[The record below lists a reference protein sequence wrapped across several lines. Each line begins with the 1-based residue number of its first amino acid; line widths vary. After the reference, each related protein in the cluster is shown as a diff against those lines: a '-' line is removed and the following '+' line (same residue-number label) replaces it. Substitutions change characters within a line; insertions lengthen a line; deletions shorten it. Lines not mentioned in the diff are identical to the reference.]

1 MAVHLR
7 SSPSQSLLL
16 FHSAPVPPRPI
27 GAGISWAAS
36 PRSLKRTTR
45 RFHAAP
51 RKVAKTS
58 IVASGSGH
66 GRKLLRQRAE
76 DWSAGVPVRDIS
88 GRPMDK
94 RRCRLG
100 ICSKRI
106 QSTADEAVAVE
117 NRRRGSNASHV
128 PPWNS
133 DGSARPSGMRKR
145 TKPSCKSSRKSPRDH

>member
-88 GRPMDK
+88 GRQWTNDDVVW
-94 RRCRLG
+94 G
-100 ICSKRI
+100 F
-106 QSTADEAVAVE
+106 AVNE
-117 NRRRGSNASHV
+117 FK
-128 PPWNS
+128 
-133 DGSARPSGMRKR
+133 ARPM
-145 TKPSCKSSRKSPRDH
+145 KP